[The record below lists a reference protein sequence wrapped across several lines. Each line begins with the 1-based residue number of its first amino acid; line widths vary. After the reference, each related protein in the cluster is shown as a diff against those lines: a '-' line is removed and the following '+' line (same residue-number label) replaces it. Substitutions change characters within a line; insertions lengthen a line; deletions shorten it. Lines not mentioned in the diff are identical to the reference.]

1 MSTDDKTTGAT
12 EYDTLIKVMAEARE
26 QVKKAGKNAVAALF
40 KHFFAT
46 NPDVTGIGWTQYTPH
61 FNDGDPC
68 EFNVHEF
75 SYTTKTGVDFAEVDS
90 IYAGEDDDG
99 AGWKGTYGSQRGRD
113 GEIREAVK
121 AIARAVDD
129 DVFEAAFG
137 DGVMVIATPAGF
149 HVNEYSHD

>member
-1 MSTDDKTTGAT
+1 MSTDDKTTGAA

-68 EFNVHEF
+68 EFSVHEF

-99 AGWKGTYGSQRGRD
+99 AHAS
-113 GEIREAVK
+113 REPA
-121 AIARAVDD
+121 AEHAR
-129 DVFEAAFG
+129 
-137 DGVMVIATPAGF
+137 
-149 HVNEYSHD
+149 